1 MGLDSPHILPMYI
14 IIVGCGKVGYQ
25 LTRALLSAGNEVL
38 AIERDSAKH
47 ASVVEELGSV
57 AISGDGSEVSVLEES
72 GAGRADVV
80 VAVTGQDEDNLVAC
94 QVAKHHFDVPKTI
107 ALVNNPENDDLFRKL
122 GVDVIVSHTEVILT
136 HVEEELPDHP
146 VVHLMP
152 LPGTEKRVVGIHIP
166 PDADVV
172 GKPLES
178 VSLPDGT
185 LVSLLVDE
193 GGEPRLPAPGEPLQ
207 ANDEVV
213 AVTTPETE
221 EELLYVLTRVAE

>member
-1 MGLDSPHILPMYI
+1 MYI

-38 AIERDSAKH
+38 AIERDSTKH

-57 AISGDGSEVSVLEES
+57 AISGDGSEVSVLDEA

-80 VAVTGQDEDNLVAC
+80 VAVTGRDEDNLVAC

-107 ALVNNPENDDLFRKL
+107 ALVNDPENDDLFRKL

-152 LPGTEKRVVGIHIP
+152 LPGTGKRVIGIHIP
-166 PDADVV
+166 SDADVV

-221 EELLYVLTRVAE
+221 EQLLYVLTRVAE

>member
-1 MGLDSPHILPMYI
+1 MYI

-38 AIERDSAKH
+38 AIERDSAKY
-47 ASVVEELGSV
+47 AAIVEELGSV
-57 AISGDGSEVSVLEES
+57 VISGDGSEVSVLEEA
-72 GAGRADVV
+72 GASRATVI
-80 VAVTGQDEDNLVAC
+80 VAVTGRDEDNLMAC
-94 QVAKHHFDVPKTI
+94 QAARHHFDVPKTI
-107 ALVNNPENDDLFRKL
+107 ALVNDPENDDLFRKL

-178 VSLPDGT
+178 VGLPDGT
-185 LVSLLVDE
+185 LVSLLVGE
-193 GGEPRLPAPGEPLQ
+193 GGEPRLPAAGEPLQ

-213 AVTTPETE
+213 AVTTPEME
-221 EELLYVLTRVAE
+221 EELLHVLTRVAE

>member
-1 MGLDSPHILPMYI
+1 MYI

-38 AIERDSAKH
+38 AIERDSAKQ

-57 AISGDGSEVSVLEES
+57 AISGDGSEVSVLEEA

-80 VAVTGQDEDNLVAC
+80 VAVTGRDEDNLVAC

-107 ALVNNPENDDLFRKL
+107 ALVNDSENDDLFRKL
-122 GVDVIVSHTEVILT
+122 GVDVIVSHTQVILT

-193 GGEPRLPAPGEPLQ
+193 GGEPRLPAPGESLQ

>member
-1 MGLDSPHILPMYI
+1 M
-14 IIVGCGKVGYQ
+14 
-25 LTRALLSAGNEVL
+25 TRALLAAGNEVL
-38 AIERDSAKH
+38 AIERDSAKY

-57 AISGDGSEVSVLEES
+57 AISGDGSEVSVLEEA

-80 VAVTGQDEDNLVAC
+80 VAVTGRDEDNLVAC
-94 QVAKHHFDVPKTI
+94 QVAKHHFSVPKTI
-107 ALVNNPENDDLFRKL
+107 ALVNDPENNDLFRKL

-152 LPGTEKRVVGIHIP
+152 LPGTERRVVGIHIP

-172 GKPLES
+172 GKPLEA
-178 VSLPDGT
+178 VGLPDGT
-185 LVSLLVDE
+185 LVSLLIDE
-193 GGEPRLPAPGEPLQ
+193 GGEPRLPVSSEPLQ

-213 AVTTPETE
+213 AVTTPEME

>member
-1 MGLDSPHILPMYI
+1 MYI

-38 AIERDSAKH
+38 AIERDSAKQ

-57 AISGDGSEVSVLEES
+57 AISGDGSEVSVLEEA

-80 VAVTGQDEDNLVAC
+80 VAVTGRDEDNLVAC

-107 ALVNNPENDDLFRKL
+107 ALVNDPENDDLFRKL

>member
-1 MGLDSPHILPMYI
+1 MYI

-25 LTRALLSAGNEVL
+25 LTRALLSAGHEVL

-57 AISGDGSEVSVLEES
+57 AISADGSEVSVLEEA

-80 VAVTGQDEDNLVAC
+80 VAVTGRDEDNLVAC

-172 GKPLES
+172 GKLLES

-193 GGEPRLPAPGEPLQ
+193 GGEPRLPVPGEPLQ

>member
-25 LTRALLSAGNEVL
+25 LTRALWSAGNEVL